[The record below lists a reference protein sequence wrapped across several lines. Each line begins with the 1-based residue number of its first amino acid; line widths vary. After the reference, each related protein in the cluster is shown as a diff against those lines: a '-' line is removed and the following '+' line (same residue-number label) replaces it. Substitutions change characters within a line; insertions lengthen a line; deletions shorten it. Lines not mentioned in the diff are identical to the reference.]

1 MEVLKLAKE
10 QIASLRWS
18 LTKSLNRNFVQFS
31 NFVLFRN
38 QSHSKD
44 SLTELYVNIYF
55 FSVFKTLLL
64 WSIFFSTAEKWCGW
78 NSFNMRKKIN
88 KLRRWTDKWDEEMI
102 TFTIAK
108 QFKQLTLACKSKK
121 NKILIFFCPYRK
133 FLKTNTN
140 QLIDAKIEWFF
151 LA

>member
-55 FSVFKTLLL
+55 FSVFKTMLL
-64 WSIFFSTAEKWCGW
+64 WSIFFQEQKNDLGGIYSIWEK
-78 NSFNMRKKIN
+78 K

-102 TFTIAK
+102 IFTIAK